1 MKARAQDS
9 AVMEDRGTAS
19 GHLEVL
25 SIMVRIY
32 EYPWLEGRG
41 PICPD
46 GREKIFLLEQESLEQ
61 EISHESELYSADTE
75 TGFRPD
81 AHVPGQPRPHKP

>member
-1 MKARAQDS
+1 MEEVNWAPLSKVRRAGTTNLEIQVEMKARAQDS
-9 AVMEDRGTAS
+9 AEMEDRGMAS

-41 PICPD
+41 PTMS
-46 GREKIFLLEQESLEQ
+46 RW
-61 EISHESELYSADTE
+61 T
-75 TGFRPD
+75 
-81 AHVPGQPRPHKP
+81 

>member
-1 MKARAQDS
+1 MWEIPRTEQTSNQTAEVNWAPMSEVRRAGTPNLVTQVEMKAREQDS
-9 AVMEDRGTAS
+9 VVMEDSETAS

-41 PICPD
+41 PTKS
-46 GREKIFLLEQESLEQ
+46 RW
-61 EISHESELYSADTE
+61 T
-75 TGFRPD
+75 
-81 AHVPGQPRPHKP
+81 

>member
-1 MKARAQDS
+1 MWEIPRTEQISDKSAEVNWAPLFKVRRAGTPNLETQVEMKAREQDS
-9 AVMEDRGTAS
+9 AVMEDSGTAS

-41 PICPD
+41 PT
-46 GREKIFLLEQESLEQ
+46 
-61 EISHESELYSADTE
+61 IS
-75 TGFRPD
+75 RWM
-81 AHVPGQPRPHKP
+81 